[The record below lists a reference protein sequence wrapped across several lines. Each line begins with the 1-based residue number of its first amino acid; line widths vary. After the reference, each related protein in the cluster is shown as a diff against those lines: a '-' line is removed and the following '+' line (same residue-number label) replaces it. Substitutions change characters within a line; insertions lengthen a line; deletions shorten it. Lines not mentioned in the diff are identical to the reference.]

1 MRAEAAGTQRGEV
14 VMTRN
19 KMALAMVAAGGLLVA
34 GCGALYLEAA
44 TYQLLAS
51 NVALQEIA
59 KLITGGAIS
68 EGRIEIARIGLD
80 AAIREGID
88 AHTLNIAVG
97 HVPGTAR
104 PGDRGNVVLT
114 GHRDSFFRALRKV
127 RAGDT
132 VKVLWGEGPILYLV
146 ESTTVVERDAT
157 QVMDP
162 SEDHVLTLITCY
174 PFGFIGRAPQRFIVR
189 ARQILPMPR
198 AQAAAAG
205 GTSEWS

>member
-1 MRAEAAGTQRGEV
+1 M
-14 VMTRN
+14 
-19 KMALAMVAAGGLLVA
+19 L
-34 GCGALYLEAA
+34 
-44 TYQLLAS
+44 
-51 NVALQEIA
+51 
-59 KLITGGAIS
+59 TGGAIS

-114 GHRDSFFRALRKV
+114 GHRDSFFRLLRKV

-132 VKVLWGEGPILYLV
+132 VRVLWDEGPVLYLV
-146 ESTTVVERDAT
+146 ESTSVVDRDAIE
-157 QVMDP
+157 VMHP
-162 SEDHVLTLITCY
+162 TAGHTLTLITCY

-189 ARQILPMPR
+189 ARQILPMPGVASATGDAR
-198 AQAAAAG
+198 DGQSRAAAWCLKG
-205 GTSEWS
+205 GEIG

>member
-1 MRAEAAGTQRGEV
+1 
-14 VMTRN
+14 MTR
-19 KMALAMVAAGGLLVA
+19 KIALSMVAAGALLAA

-44 TYQLLAS
+44 AYQLLAS
-51 NVALQEIA
+51 NVTLRGIA
-59 KLITGGAIS
+59 GLLAGGAIS

-97 HVPGTAR
+97 HVPGTAK

-132 VKVLWGEGPILYLV
+132 VRVLWDEGPILYLV
-146 ESTTVVERDAT
+146 ESTSIVNRDAIE
-157 QVMDP
+157 VMHP
-162 SEDHVLTLITCY
+162 TSDHTLTLITCY
-174 PFGFIGRAPQRFIVR
+174 PFNFVGNAPKRFIVHADR
-189 ARQILPMPR
+189 VAEGSQ
-198 AQAAAAG
+198 
-205 GTSEWS
+205 

>member
-1 MRAEAAGTQRGEV
+1 
-14 VMTRN
+14 
-19 KMALAMVAAGGLLVA
+19 MALAMVAAGALLVA
-34 GCGALYLEAA
+34 GCSALYLEAA
-44 TYQLLAS
+44 AYQLLAS
-51 NVALQEIA
+51 SVTLQGIA
-59 KLITGGAIS
+59 SMLSDGAIS

-132 VKVLWGEGPILYLV
+132 VRVLWDEGPILYLV
-146 ESTTVVERDAT
+146 ESTSVVERDAIE
-157 QVMDP
+157 VMHP
-162 SEDHVLTLITCY
+162 TKDHVLTLITCY

-189 ARQILPMPR
+189 ARQILPTPGMAALTSDGR
-198 AQAAAAG
+198 DGHGRAAA
-205 GTSEWS
+205 